1 MKKNR
6 KAWCK
11 NANCAY
17 KKISNSDEG
26 ECSTAD
32 ENVDSIFSWTANW
45 TRVWENRK
53 AEDMLV
59 LINNATRFTVAIYEV
74 KRAELKNVEKIM
86 TEAIINTLY
95 AMNFNPEMI
104 DAYMQ
109 MAGDVTFVKNS
120 NRKATI
126 GIDRE
131 NCLSITSI

>member
-1 MKKNR
+1 MQIALTKKLATAI
-6 KAWCK
+6 KVKVPA
-11 NANCAY
+11 
-17 KKISNSDEG
+17 
-26 ECSTAD
+26 AD
-32 ENVDSIFSWTANW
+32 ENVDPIFSWTANW

>member
-1 MKKNR
+1 MQIALTKKLATAI
-6 KAWCK
+6 KVKVPA
-11 NANCAY
+11 
-17 KKISNSDEG
+17 
-26 ECSTAD
+26 AD
-32 ENVDSIFSWTANW
+32 ENVDPVFSWTANW

-59 LINNATRFTVAIYEV
+59 LVNNATRFTVVIYEV
-74 KRAELKNVEKIM
+74 KRARLKNVEQIM
-86 TEAIINTLY
+86 TEAIKNTLN

>member
-1 MKKNR
+1 M
-6 KAWCK
+6 
-11 NANCAY
+11 
-17 KKISNSDEG
+17 
-26 ECSTAD
+26 
-32 ENVDSIFSWTANW
+32 DSIFSWTANW

-131 NCLSITSI
+131 NCLSIMSI